1 MVWISRIWIFS
12 SFLNGLDCRFLD
24 SLNEVV
30 SPVDRVVVEVSASA
44 LPGFELIPAIWGE
57 FGCT

>member
-1 MVWISRIWIFS
+1 MVWISRIWILS
-12 SFLNGLDCRFLD
+12 SFLNRLDCGFLD

-44 LPGFELIPAIWGE
+44 LPGVELIPAILGE

>member
-1 MVWISRIWIFS
+1 MVWISRIWILS
-12 SFLNGLDCRFLD
+12 SFLNGLDCRILD

-30 SPVDRVVVEVSASA
+30 SPVDRVVLEVSASA
-44 LPGFELIPAIWGE
+44 LPGVEFIPAIWGE